1 MKKTILYR
9 LFKVGRIHPKKLL
22 PALKKE
28 GIVASDEGIAGRIY
42 LKNYQAPGKRSKQK
56 LIWFSGFIV
65 VTKVRLLAF
74 AYWKPLINV
83 RIADPRFKA
92 IQAELE
98 GSDRIAFHFEASAF
112 RDDAEGEILVRF
124 RTPKAGEI
132 MEAIRSVAAESR

>member
-1 MKKTILYR
+1 
-9 LFKVGRIHPKKLL
+9 
-22 PALKKE
+22 
-28 GIVASDEGIAGRIY
+28 
-42 LKNYQAPGKRSKQK
+42 